1 MLKRIGKIL
10 LWVLGSFIGL
20 SVLLVVIFRFA
31 PIPYTPLMG
40 IRNWESN
47 SQKTNFKLNYRWVP
61 ISKLSTSLQLAVI
74 ASEDQNFLDHYGF
87 DFDAIEQAAQYNK
100 ISKDK
105 RGASTIS
112 QQVAKNV
119 FLWPSRT
126 WVRKGLEAYFTI
138 LIELFWS
145 KERIMEVYLNV
156 IEMGDGIFGAEAAAN
171 IYYKVT
177 AAQLTDYQAAYIAAS
192 LPNPRRFNPAMP
204 NLYMRAKS
212 SWIVNK
218 IVWMRAS
225 GMLNRK

>member
-1 MLKRIGKIL
+1 
-10 LWVLGSFIGL
+10 
-20 SVLLVVIFRFA
+20 
-31 PIPYTPLMG
+31 
-40 IRNWESN
+40 
-47 SQKTNFKLNYRWVP
+47 
-61 ISKLSTSLQLAVI
+61 
-74 ASEDQNFLDHYGF
+74 
-87 DFDAIEQAAQYNK
+87 
-100 ISKDK
+100 
-105 RGASTIS
+105 
-112 QQVAKNV
+112 
-119 FLWPSRT
+119 
-126 WVRKGLEAYFTI
+126 
-138 LIELFWS
+138 
-145 KERIMEVYLNV
+145 MEVYLNV